1 MGVSILVGET
11 STKRLNP
18 PPCGREVL
26 KRAPQAAL
34 RPLRYSKNLKIHHTQ
49 PQTAGQ
55 RNHPKVPETFSRHRS
70 AGTTMAALQYPTR
83 TKSALPTH
91 STHCIYADHSSSHLA
106 HLQPICSCQPHSAH
120 SPLTEHD
127 AWHTCCS
134 ARCPH
139 TGTSLPRQGPGP
151 ILDLFSHFYDI
162 CGTIRSRLRRRG
174 DSVKKE
180 EIYYRILNLL

>member
-1 MGVSILVGET
+1 MVFKKT
-11 STKRLNP
+11 S
-18 PPCGREVL
+18 
-26 KRAPQAAL
+26 
-34 RPLRYSKNLKIHHTQ
+34 RYI
-49 PQTAGQ
+49 
-55 RNHPKVPETFSRHRS
+55 
-70 AGTTMAALQYPTR
+70 
-83 TKSALPTH
+83 
-91 STHCIYADHSSSHLA
+91 IHSSRQQVNEITRRSQKPSRDTEVPARQWPHFSTRHEQRA
-106 HLQPICSCQPHSAH
+106 HSQRTPPTAYTPTTHPHIPHIYSLYGSCQPHSAH

-151 ILDLFSHFYDI
+151 ILDLFSHFYHI

-180 EIYYRILNLL
+180 EIYYRILNL